1 MDSMHTLF
9 MAITG
14 GLNWFDA
21 YAPLRKVSLMALW
34 LMLLGFRGGEDMQRL
49 AGGEQTQQ
57 PRRVSQKIWEIRIAW
72 IFAPRALGD
81 HGQIL
86 ERCWEDECEW
96 HAKGCLVGW
105 RRPLGTCSS

>member
-1 MDSMHTLF
+1 MDGMHTLF

-49 AGGEQTQQ
+49 AKVRG
-57 PRRVSQKIWEIRIAW
+57 
-72 IFAPRALGD
+72 
-81 HGQIL
+81 
-86 ERCWEDECEW
+86 
-96 HAKGCLVGW
+96 
-105 RRPLGTCSS
+105 

>member
-1 MDSMHTLF
+1 MNSISSSTCSFRFREASPRRKVMDSMHTLF

-49 AGGEQTQQ
+49 AKVRGVSKPSNQDVFL
-57 PRRVSQKIWEIRIAW
+57 RRSGKFVL
-72 IFAPRALGD
+72 LGSL
-81 HGQIL
+81 HQ
-86 ERCWEDECEW
+86 E
-96 HAKGCLVGW
+96 H
-105 RRPLGTCSS
+105 